1 MFDNESEFR
10 YIARYISLK
19 ELTRNSV
26 IRYIRQ
32 MRNKITEIHEKA
44 KQLSEDLIGVV
55 GFLQECL
62 KPIEKN
68 RLGTWKFDGT
78 IVLCDCCVETGK
90 AAERETASG

>member
-1 MFDNESEFR
+1 MFDNENEFR

-44 KQLSEDLIGVV
+44 KRLSEDLIGVI
-55 GFLQECL
+55 GFPQEFL
-62 KPIEKN
+62 KPIEKSFRDLEIRRN
-68 RLGTWKFDGT
+68 N
-78 IVLCDCCVETGK
+78 
-90 AAERETASG
+90 